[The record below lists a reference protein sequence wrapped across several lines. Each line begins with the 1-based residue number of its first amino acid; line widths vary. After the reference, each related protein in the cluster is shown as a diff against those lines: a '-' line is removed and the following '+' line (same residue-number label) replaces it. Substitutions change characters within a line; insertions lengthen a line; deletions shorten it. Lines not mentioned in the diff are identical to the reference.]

1 MRHLGAVI
9 LLVIGVAAAAIAQS
23 RPSIEGAWRV
33 TEVTQLGPS
42 ATTNTKPQPGLYLF
56 TAKHYSIVRVLSDDA
71 RPDEPEDAD
80 RATAAELRAAW
91 GPLQAQSGSY
101 EIAGGTLNLT
111 PVITKRPQA
120 MKAARPAAYKFSVVD
135 NTLTLEQQS
144 TAEGTPARN
153 RQIVKLT
160 RVE

>member
-1 MRHLGAVI
+1 VRHSGAVI
-9 LLVIGVAAAAIAQS
+9 LLVVGVAAAAIAQS

-33 TEVTQLGPS
+33 TAVTQLGAS
-42 ATTNTKPQPGLYLF
+42 GSTNTKPQPGLYLF
-56 TAKHYSIVRVLSDDA
+56 TSKHYSIMRVLSDDA
-71 RPDEPEDAD
+71 RPDEPEDANS
-80 RATAAELRAAW
+80 ATAAELRAAW

-120 MKAARPAAYKFSVVD
+120 MKAPRPAAYKFTVVG

-144 TAEGTPARN
+144 TAEGTPTRN
-153 RQIVKLT
+153 RQIVRLT

>member
-1 MRHLGAVI
+1 LI
-9 LLVIGVAAAAIAQS
+9 IGVAAAATAQPR
-23 RPSIEGAWRV
+23 RPIEGAWRV
-33 TEVTQLGPS
+33 TEVTQLGPGTS
-42 ATTNTKPQPGLYLF
+42 TNTKPQPGLYLF
-56 TAKHYSIVRVLSDDA
+56 TSKHYSIVRVLSDDA

-80 RATAAELRAAW
+80 TATAAELRAAW

-111 PVITKRPQA
+111 PLITKRPQA
-120 MKAARPAAYKFSVVD
+120 MKAARPAAYKFSVVGK
-135 NTLTLEQQS
+135 TLTLEQQS